1 MATIVRVQL
10 QALGDDA
17 MVVLPPE
24 MLARLGVLQG
34 GQVIATEENGAL
46 MLRPCEPE
54 AQEGR
59 ADD

>member
-10 QALGDDA
+10 QALDDDA
-17 MVVLPPE
+17 VVVLPPE
-24 MLARLGVLQG
+24 MLARLGVSQG
-34 GQVIATEENGAL
+34 GQVIATEESGAL
-46 MLRPCEPE
+46 MLRPCQPE

>member
-1 MATIVRVQL
+1 MATTVRVQL
-10 QALGDDA
+10 QAWDDDA

-24 MLARLGVLQG
+24 MLARLGVSQA
-34 GQVIATEENGAL
+34 QVIATEEDGAL
-46 MLRPCEPE
+46 MLRPCQPE

>member
-24 MLARLGVLQG
+24 MLARLGVSQG
-34 GQVIATEENGAL
+34 GHVIATEEHGAL
-46 MLRPCEPE
+46 MLQPCQPE
-54 AQEGR
+54 AQEGG

>member
-10 QALGDDA
+10 QALGDGA

-24 MLARLGVLQG
+24 MLARLGVSQG

-46 MLRPCEPE
+46 MLRRCEPE

>member
-1 MATIVRVQL
+1 MATTVRVQL
-10 QALGDDA
+10 QAWDDDA
-17 MVVLPPE
+17 MVVLLPE
-24 MLARLGVLQG
+24 MLARLGVSQG

-46 MLRPCEPE
+46 MLRPGQPE

>member
-1 MATIVRVQL
+1 MATTVRVQL
-10 QALGDDA
+10 QVSDDDA

-24 MLARLGVLQG
+24 MLARLGVSQG
-34 GQVIATEENGAL
+34 RQVIATEEHGAL

>member
-10 QALGDDA
+10 QALDDHA

-24 MLARLGVLQG
+24 MLAQLGVSQG

-46 MLRPCEPE
+46 MLRPCQPE
-54 AQEGR
+54 VQEGR